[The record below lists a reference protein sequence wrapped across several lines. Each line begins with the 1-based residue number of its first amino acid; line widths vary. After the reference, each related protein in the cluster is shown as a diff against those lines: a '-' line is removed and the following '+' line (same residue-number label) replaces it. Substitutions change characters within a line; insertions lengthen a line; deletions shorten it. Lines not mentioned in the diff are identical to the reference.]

1 MVWGWG
7 YPQKSEKERGTT
19 VASKGYQNYR
29 GRRLTRDKLLIALL
43 VLILLGACLFLAA
56 QRFIVYNDD
65 GSMRLELPFLQ
76 LDLPMLL
83 PEQEETDPP
92 PEEEP
97 PQTVDLVIEPPAE
110 PAEPEA
116 EPEPEPPAFGERR
129 LVELEALPADAP
141 ALAETLS
148 AAGANGFLCR
158 VRDNTGRIFFSTP
171 TGQEKAVSAGEAETE
186 QLRVLCAAEGVA
198 AARFNC
204 FHDSYYA
211 FVHMPEAA
219 ICQKNGYVWYS
230 GNSDHWLDPD
240 KAEARRY
247 VIALAVECAQM
258 GFDEVLLDDVSYP
271 VEGKL
276 QKIDYS
282 KNTLG
287 KTEALTLFLTELR
300 QALEPYGARVS
311 LALDETLLLAGSG
324 ADSGQSLTAF
334 APLADAVY
342 TAAADPGTARLQ
354 LEAAAGEGPCPDLV
368 LVASAAA
375 LPAEGSWCLAE

>member
-1 MVWGWG
+1 MA
-7 YPQKSEKERGTT
+7 T
-19 VASKGYQNYR
+19 KGYQSYR
-29 GRRLTRDKLLIALL
+29 GRGGLLKGLTAA
-43 VLILLGACLFLAA
+43 VLILILLAA
-56 QRFIVYNDD
+56 CAFMLALQYVTYTDD
-65 GSMRLELPFLQ
+65 GGMRLDLPFLEKSIE
-76 LDLPMLL
+76 LNLPVFFR
-83 PEQEETDPP
+83 PA
-92 PEEEP
+92 
-97 PQTVDLVIEPPAE
+97 PQ
-110 PAEPEA
+110 PAEPEPA
-116 EPEPEPPAFGERR
+116 DEGPEIELIIEGEGDGEGEAPAPEEPQAPAAVERR
-129 LVELEALPADAP
+129 LVALAQLPADPA
-141 ALAETLS
+141 ALAAQVE
-148 AAGANGFLCR
+148 AAGASGF
-158 VRDNTGRIFFSTP
+158 VWTARDRTGGVNYAS
-171 TGQEKAVSAGEAETE
+171 GEAI
-186 QLRVLCAAEGVA
+186 A
-198 AARFNC
+198 AALTAGGPDMETVKALCEGTEVYAVARLGC
-204 FHDSYYA
+204 FHDNSYA
-211 FVHMPEAA
+211 FANMAEAA

>member
-97 PQTVDLVIEPPAE
+97 PQTVDLVIEPPVE

-219 ICQKNGYVWYS
+219 ICQKNGYVWYDS
-230 GNSDHWLDPD
+230 HSYHWLDPS
-240 KAEARRY
+240 KELARSY
-247 VIALAVECAQM
+247 VIGLAMECAQL
-258 GFDEVLLDDVSYP
+258 GFDEILLEEFAYP
-271 VEGKL
+271 AEGKL

-282 KNTLG
+282 GNTMG
-287 KTEALTLFLTELR
+287 KTEALTLLLQQLR
-300 QALEPYGARVS
+300 DALEPYGTRLS
-311 LALDETLLLAGSG
+311 LLVTEELLQTG
-324 ADSGQSLTAF
+324 ADEESGQSLA
-334 APLADAVY
+334 AMLPLVDAVY
-342 TAAADPGTARLQ
+342 VATADPAAAQARLAAFAAGGAVPALVPLTAAAVEGNWCVQ
-354 LEAAAGEGPCPDLV
+354 AG
-368 LVASAAA
+368 
-375 LPAEGSWCLAE
+375 

>member
-1 MVWGWG
+1 M
-7 YPQKSEKERGTT
+7 E
-19 VASKGYQNYR
+19 
-29 GRRLTRDKLLIALL
+29 
-43 VLILLGACLFLAA
+43 
-56 QRFIVYNDD
+56 
-65 GSMRLELPFLQ
+65 
-76 LDLPMLL
+76 
-83 PEQEETDPP
+83 
-92 PEEEP
+92 
-97 PQTVDLVIEPPAE
+97 
-110 PAEPEA
+110 
-116 EPEPEPPAFGERR
+116 
-129 LVELEALPADAP
+129 
-141 ALAETLS
+141 
-148 AAGANGFLCR
+148 AAGAGGF
-158 VRDNTGRIFFSTP
+158 VWTARDRTGGVNYAS
-171 TGQEKAVSAGEAETE
+171 GEAI
-186 QLRVLCAAEGVA
+186 A
-198 AARFNC
+198 AALTAGGPDMETVKALCEGTEVYAVARLGC
-204 FHDSYYA
+204 FHDNSYA
-211 FVHMPEAA
+211 FANMAEAA